1 MECPPWFIASPLSNL
16 LIKGIDF
23 CALSSALLFLL
34 FFFTSMVKLELN
46 MRESELMKRG
56 LHELLVYSLNKI
68 LGEDIDKS
76 IHKTL
81 FCIIVF

>member
-1 MECPPWFIASPLSNL
+1 MPTMVHCKSSVKSAYKRNRFLCSEFRPL
-16 LIKGIDF
+16 IF
-23 CALSSALLFLL
+23 T